1 MSLGSAPNLL
11 GPGVPSLRTSE
22 IHHRNWSGKPM
33 YGIKGRAQYPA
44 VAPGPVPMSFNL
56 LTTVADCIHKPNG
69 TRVRTETKNPS
80 IVFQSSITSHK
91 TTSKDQKIM
100 RANIEAIKN
109 FFLPI
114 RPSYEN
120 NIHVIPSGVSES
132 LSYKASDC
140 FAVLE

>member
-1 MSLGSAPNLL
+1 
-11 GPGVPSLRTSE
+11 
-22 IHHRNWSGKPM
+22 
-33 YGIKGRAQYPA
+33 
-44 VAPGPVPMSFNL
+44 MSFIL

-69 TRVRTETKNPS
+69 ARVRAETKNPS

-91 TTSKDQKIM
+91 TTNKDQKIM

-114 RPSYEN
+114 RLSYEN
-120 NIHVIPSGVSES
+120 NIHVIPSEASES
-132 LSYKASDC
+132 LSYNASDC